1 MPGENTLGE
10 INQMEQDNLVRARSH
25 EEKLKRRADI
35 LEAARKLYLEGDG
48 TLPSAA
54 EVARKA
60 NLAKGTLY
68 LYFSSKEALFLEVLR
83 HFQKEWFE
91 NNLDV
96 IDQEALRRP
105 EERDSTRVARQFVQ
119 YLVKNDKFLHLA
131 SLSQGVLES
140 GSDDE
145 MVVNQRRFLASMV
158 KRTADAL
165 AELYEITP
173 DAASKLMRSS
183 YALVLGLWQMS
194 QLPDRVIKLMEQNA
208 LNNLII
214 DFEEAAEE
222 AVVSYWQVSA
232 PGMKC
237 REMMRKAAEGNC

>member
-1 MPGENTLGE
+1 M
-10 INQMEQDNLVRARSH
+10 
-25 EEKLKRRADI
+25 
-35 LEAARKLYLEGDG
+35 
-48 TLPSAA
+48 
-54 EVARKA
+54 
-60 NLAKGTLY
+60 
-68 LYFSSKEALFLEVLR
+68 LFR
-83 HFQKEWFE
+83 
-91 NNLDV
+91 
-96 IDQEALRRP
+96 
-105 EERDSTRVARQFVQ
+105 
-119 YLVKNDKFLHLA
+119 
-131 SLSQGVLES
+131 
-140 GSDDE
+140 SDDE

-173 DAASKLMRSS
+173 EDASKLMRSS

-194 QLPDRVIKLMEQNA
+194 QLPDRVKKLMEQNA

-214 DFEEAAEE
+214 DFADAAEE

>member
-1 MPGENTLGE
+1 
-10 INQMEQDNLVRARSH
+10 MEQDNLVRARSH
-25 EEKLKRRADI
+25 EQKLKRRSDI
-35 LEAARKLYLEGDG
+35 LDAARNLYLEGDG

-173 DAASKLMRSS
+173 EDASKLMRSS

-194 QLPDRVIKLMEQNA
+194 QLPDRVKKLMEQNA

-237 REMMRKAAEGNC
+237 RELMRRVAEANT

>member
-1 MPGENTLGE
+1 
-10 INQMEQDNLVRARSH
+10 MEQDNLVRARSH
-25 EEKLKRRADI
+25 EQKLKRRADI
-35 LEAARKLYLEGDG
+35 LEAARKLYLVGDG

-145 MVVNQRRFLASMV
+145 MVINQRRFVASMV

-214 DFEEAAEE
+214 DFEEAAKE

>member
-1 MPGENTLGE
+1 
-10 INQMEQDNLVRARSH
+10 MEQDNLVRARSH
-25 EEKLKRRADI
+25 EQKLKRRADI

-145 MVVNQRRFLASMV
+145 MVINQRRFVASMV

-214 DFEEAAEE
+214 DFEEAAKE

>member
-1 MPGENTLGE
+1 
-10 INQMEQDNLVRARSH
+10 MEQDNLVRARSH
-25 EEKLKRRADI
+25 EQKLRRRADI
-35 LEAARKLYLEGDG
+35 LDAARELYLEGDG

-54 EVARKA
+54 EVAKKA

-83 HFQKEWFE
+83 HFQKVWFE

-105 EERDSTRVARQFVQ
+105 EERDSSRVAREFVQ
-119 YLVKNDKFLHLA
+119 YLVKNEKFLYLA
-131 SLSQGVLES
+131 SLAHGVLES

-145 MVVNQRRFLASMV
+145 MVIGQRRFLASMV

-173 DAASKLMRSS
+173 QDASKLMRSS

-194 QLPDRVIKLMEQNA
+194 KVPDRVKQLMEQNQ

-214 DFEEAAEE
+214 DFDEAAEE
-222 AVVSYWQVSA
+222 AVVSYWQVAA

-237 REMMRKAAEGNC
+237 REMMRRASEDS